1 MTQLQLKTLT
11 PDECDKL
18 LSHLQQPQNE
28 NRPPRVHHR
37 NYTMALLMLDAG
49 CRVGELVQ
57 LEQDQLY
64 YPSAP
69 VSALTIRSDQAKN
82 KHERTIPI
90 SNRLNDA
97 IQKMAMQWWL
107 DDHNHGTRY
116 AFYATWCMR
125 PLTVRQ
131 TQRIITSAGKLSI
144 GRDIHPHLLRHTFAT
159 RLMNKTSMRVVQELL
174 GHKNLSSTQI
184 YTHPNDEDR
193 KKAIDSLNQKK

>member
-1 MTQLQLKTLT
+1 MTQPQFTTLT
-11 PDECDKL
+11 PEECDKL
-18 LSHLQQPQNE
+18 LSHLQHPPDNAAA
-28 NRPPRVHHR
+28 PRVHHR

-57 LEQDQLY
+57 LEQEQLY
-64 YPSAP
+64 FPNAP
-69 VSALTIRSDQAKN
+69 VSTLTIRSDQAKN

-90 SNRLNDA
+90 SGRLNDA
-97 IQKMAMQWWL
+97 IQKMSVQWWL
-107 DDHNHGTRY
+107 SNHNHGQRY

-131 TQRIITSAGKLSI
+131 AQRIITSAGKLSI

-159 RLMNKTSMRVVQELL
+159 RLMTKTSMRVVQQLL

-184 YTHPNDEDR
+184 YTHPNGEDL
-193 KKAIDSLNQKK
+193 KKAIDSLNPAD